1 MIRANQYWRWFEN
14 AVFIVAFFY
23 ISWDWMFGTLQP
35 LRDEVKIEYGI
46 TRKIDITNFMD
57 FYFGEI
63 RLLFNDVKNANGI
76 KNKWLYL
83 IKPPGWNPESIEH
96 TARTVRRN
104 FLKENPGLDITS
116 KKLLLQKR

>member
-1 MIRANQYWRWFEN
+1 
-14 AVFIVAFFY
+14 
-23 ISWDWMFGTLQP
+23 MFGTLQP

-83 IKPPGWNPESIEH
+83 IKPTGWNPESIEH